1 MNLAFAEIG
10 KGYLLTTVNKLINW
24 HKSMLERAQKEMGL
38 SNYTLYWMAFLE
50 GALVMWLIMKVAIH
64 L

>member
-1 MNLAFAEIG
+1 MGRLKCYGEYSM
-10 KGYLLTTVNKLINW
+10 KKLITW

-38 SNYTLYWMAFLE
+38 SNYTLYWMAFFE
-50 GALVMWLIMKVAIH
+50 GALVMWIIMKIFSS

>member
-1 MNLAFAEIG
+1 M
-10 KGYLLTTVNKLINW
+10 KKLITW

-38 SNYTLYWMAFLE
+38 SNYTLYWMAFFE
-50 GALVMWLIMKVAIH
+50 GALVMWIIMKIFSS